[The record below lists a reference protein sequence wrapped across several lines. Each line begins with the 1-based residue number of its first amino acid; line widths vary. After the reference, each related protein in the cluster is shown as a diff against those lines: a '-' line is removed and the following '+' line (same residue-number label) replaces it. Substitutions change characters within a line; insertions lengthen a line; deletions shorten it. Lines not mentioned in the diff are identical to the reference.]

1 MSIYVFPDLTSPE
14 DDLVIED
21 DLESETVLGGGRAGL
36 LDQDQEEIDMNY
48 PQAKSKMR
56 GMSGPISSSLDV
68 SNPIL
73 LTTLKT
79 KTWSKL
85 VKWVLRMGRG

>member
-1 MSIYVFPDLTSPE
+1 MRSHLRGYYFVFSDLQSPE

-21 DLESETVLGGGRAGL
+21 DIESETVLGGGRSGL
-36 LDQDQEEIDMNY
+36 LDQDQEDSEMNY

-68 SNPIL
+68 SY
-73 LTTLKT
+73 
-79 KTWSKL
+79 
-85 VKWVLRMGRG
+85 